1 MSGLRRKP
9 LPDEL
14 NAALR
19 GHASVLPAATV
30 SPAPATQEQRG
41 RVGEG
46 GRLRA
51 PRTVQVNMAVTE
63 ELARIISKEAAKA
76 GSTRRFIARLMR
88 DAGYDVPEAD
98 LNPPDNRR
106 RWVE

>member
-19 GHASVLPAATV
+19 GHASSLPAATGT
-30 SPAPATQEQRG
+30 PIPTHDEQRSRG
-41 RVGEG
+41 GEG
-46 GRLRA
+46 GRQRA

-63 ELARIISKEAAKA
+63 DLARVIAREAAKA

-88 DAGYDVPEAD
+88 DAGYEVPAAD

-106 RWVE
+106 RWAE

>member
-1 MSGLRRKP
+1 MTSLRRKP

-19 GHASVLPAATV
+19 GHASALPAAIG
-30 SPAPATQEQRG
+30 SSAPAAEGQRTAG
-41 RVGEG
+41 GDRV
-46 GRLRA
+46 RQRA

-63 ELARIISKEAAKA
+63 NLARIIAKEAAKA

-88 DAGYDVPEAD
+88 DAGYDVPDAD

-106 RWVE
+106 RWIE

>member
-1 MSGLRRKP
+1 MSGLKRKP

-19 GHASVLPAATV
+19 GHAAGLPSAT
-30 SPAPATQEQRG
+30 SGSEEPRIRE
-41 RVGEG
+41 GEG
-46 GRLRA
+46 GRPRA
-51 PRTVQVNMAVTE
+51 PKTVQVNMSVTE
-63 ELARIISKEAAKA
+63 MLARIIATEAAKS

-88 DAGYDVPEAD
+88 DAGYDVPAAD

-106 RWVE
+106 RWLE

>member
-14 NAALR
+14 KR
-19 GHASVLPAATV
+19 RYG
-30 SPAPATQEQRG
+30 ATQVLFLPPPELRLPHMTNSG
-41 RVGEG
+41 AGE
-46 GRLRA
+46 
-51 PRTVQVNMAVTE
+51 AVTE
-63 ELARIISKEAAKA
+63 DQARVIAREAAKA

-88 DAGYDVPEAD
+88 DAGYEVAAAD

-106 RWVE
+106 RWTE